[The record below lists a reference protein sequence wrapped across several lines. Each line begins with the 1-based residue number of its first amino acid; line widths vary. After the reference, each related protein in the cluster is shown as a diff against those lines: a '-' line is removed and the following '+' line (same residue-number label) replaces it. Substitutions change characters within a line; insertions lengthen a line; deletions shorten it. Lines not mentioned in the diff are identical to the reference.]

1 LNNDIPESVLAIQV
15 QALLHQVASDRERR
29 STALRA
35 AADLQSRQIVA
46 SARAD
51 ALKNVRQAIAQER
64 ARIDQG
70 LRQAEAR
77 AEIEARRQEQQVSQ
91 TMVQHMWA
99 EGTAVLERRW
109 CDPAHRRAW
118 IEAAIAAAGALLAG
132 RAWVVECPIEWLES
146 ERAEFEKRAR
156 AQGAAAVDWRL
167 DAGVQAG
174 LRIRAERACIDTT
187 VPGLLVQRYE
197 IESAFLAE
205 YLEMAAE
212 QPAHD

>member
-1 LNNDIPESVLAIQV
+1 LNNHIPESALAIQTE
-15 QALLHQVASDRERR
+15 ALLQQVASDRERR
-29 STALRA
+29 CAALRA
-35 AADLQSRQIVA
+35 AADSQSRQIVA

-51 ALKNVRQAIAQER
+51 ALKNMRQAIAQER

-77 AEIEARRQEQQVSQ
+77 AEIGARRQEQRESQVLL
-91 TMVQHMWA
+91 VHMWA
-99 EGTAVLERRW
+99 ESTGVLERRW
-109 CDPAHRRAW
+109 RDPAHRRAW
-118 IEAAIAAAGALLAG
+118 IEATMAAAGTLLAG
-132 RAWVVECPIEWLES
+132 RAWVVERGEWPQS

-156 AQGAAAVDWRL
+156 AQGAAAVDWRF
-167 DAGVQAG
+167 DAGVRAG

-197 IESAFLAE
+197 VESTFLAE
-205 YLEMAAE
+205 YLAMAAE